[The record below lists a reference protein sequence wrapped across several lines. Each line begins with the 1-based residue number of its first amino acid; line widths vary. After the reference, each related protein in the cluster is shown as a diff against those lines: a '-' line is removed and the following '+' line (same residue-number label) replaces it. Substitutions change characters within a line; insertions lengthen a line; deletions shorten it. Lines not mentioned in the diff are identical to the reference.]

1 MNHSFNTTVAKE
13 YGLEEAI
20 LLENIYFWC
29 KKNESNGKLING
41 KPWTYNSVRAF
52 NQLFDYISPSK
63 ITRAL
68 KNLETNGLIEVS
80 NFNSNSYDRTKW
92 YCVTDKAMTF
102 FETKPS
108 NVTQTPQ
115 EKVEKCSSENK
126 KSISEKDNS
135 ICENSKWNC
144 QNSQMNI
151 TDINTTIYILHLISR
166 EINKSDIIEQKALL
180 SLLPEFF
187 VPFFNNDIS
196 LTYPYINRIL
206 TTIQSNILCN
216 ISSIYI
222 GEIFKKII
230 FYLFFDEEENIKEP
244 INKKHF
250 EICQGFCL
258 YNMKLKSNK
267 NQEVGIICLNILLN
281 ELDYSFLNQNNFVYY
296 IWENITYFLDEPNFF
311 PKNYLLK
318 YLSDFISKFKIQF
331 KPYVEIAI
339 YKILEYIDDKDGNI
353 RKSSLNILGLLISF
367 YPKEIDLIKNLIM
380 QLLLIL
386 NRDKDENIRIKSI
399 YIYNKLKKQYD
410 LYNPI
415 KTKKKNKTNLYF
427 YDSGNN
433 KHFNQKTQN
442 LNITGNESIV
452 LHRRVL
458 SINSS
463 HSNLNVF
470 NKGYKKKTLYTEP
483 RSSKSDIGENSPII
497 IKQSKEKEDLKNNN
511 NKISTRIC

>member
-1 MNHSFNTTVAKE
+1 MIFSENQLLIKVDAENMFKNIKKNTKE
-13 YGLEEAI
+13 LYIQNEPVKLNSNI
-20 LLENIYFWC
+20 LLDYYN
-29 KKNESNGKLING
+29 LI
-41 KPWTYNSVRAF
+41 
-52 NQLFDYISPSK
+52 
-63 ITRAL
+63 
-68 KNLETNGLIEVS
+68 TN
-80 NFNSNSYDRTKW
+80 
-92 YCVTDKAMTF
+92 
-102 FETKPS
+102 
-108 NVTQTPQ
+108 
-115 EKVEKCSSENK
+115 
-126 KSISEKDNS
+126 
-135 ICENSKWNC
+135 
-144 QNSQMNI
+144 NI

-206 TTIQSNILCN
+206 TTIQSNIQCN

-331 KPYVEIAI
+331 KPYVEITI

-458 SINSS
+458 SINSC
-463 HSNLNVF
+463 HSNINVF

-497 IKQSKEKEDLKNNN
+497 IKQSKEKEDLKNNE
-511 NKISTRIC
+511 NKIKVNRYLNKDIDFRKLLKMVKNQKDDKIKSDFSDIRNVVKKNNNGLLRIKKLKSKKDI

>member
-1 MNHSFNTTVAKE
+1 MIFSENQLLIKVDAENMFKNIKKNTKE
-13 YGLEEAI
+13 LYTQNEPVKLNSNI
-20 LLENIYFWC
+20 LLDYYN
-29 KKNESNGKLING
+29 LI
-41 KPWTYNSVRAF
+41 
-52 NQLFDYISPSK
+52 
-63 ITRAL
+63 
-68 KNLETNGLIEVS
+68 TN
-80 NFNSNSYDRTKW
+80 
-92 YCVTDKAMTF
+92 
-102 FETKPS
+102 
-108 NVTQTPQ
+108 
-115 EKVEKCSSENK
+115 
-126 KSISEKDNS
+126 
-135 ICENSKWNC
+135 
-144 QNSQMNI
+144 NI

-206 TTIQSNILCN
+206 TTIQSNIQCN

-331 KPYVEIAI
+331 KPYVEITI

-386 NRDKDENIRIKSI
+386 NRDKDENIRII
-399 YIYNKLKKQYD
+399 
-410 LYNPI
+410 
-415 KTKKKNKTNLYF
+415 
-427 YDSGNN
+427 
-433 KHFNQKTQN
+433 
-442 LNITGNESIV
+442 LNE
-452 LHRRVL
+452 L
-458 SINSS
+458 
-463 HSNLNVF
+463 
-470 NKGYKKKTLYTEP
+470 
-483 RSSKSDIGENSPII
+483 I
-497 IKQSKEKEDLKNNN
+497 IKLLIINDNKYKNG
-511 NKISTRIC
+511 K